1 MQRTPRAQQQR
12 SQLLNLKMGRG
23 LEERESQKK
32 PQTRKAH
39 RKMLTTIFRETQ
51 IKTRMR
57 GCLIPIRVASVLVC
71 YGCHKK
77 IPQLGHFYS
86 RALFSHISWR
96 LKSRGVGSFGFFQ
109 GLSAC
114 RWQPFHC
121 VLTWPFPCVHSW
133 FLSDDQS
140 LSYEDTKSDG
150 FEAHLNGL
158 IFI

>member
-86 RALFSHISWR
+86 RALFSHISGGW
-96 LKSRGVGSFGFFQ
+96 KSRGVGSFGFFQ
-109 GLSAC
+109 GLSLWLADGSLFTVSS
-114 RWQPFHC
+114 PGLSP
-121 VLTWPFPCVHSW
+121 VCVHSW
-133 FLSDDQS
+133 FLS
-140 LSYEDTKSDG
+140 G
-150 FEAHLNGL
+150 
-158 IFI
+158 